1 MAIEDGAPDG
11 VEESQDLV
19 ECAEIEFD
27 IAFFECHGGDAKVGV
42 SLDAARTV
50 DVAIHGNGAVDI
62 AEGDG
67 FDASEFE

>member
-1 MAIEDGAPDG
+1 M
-11 VEESQDLV
+11 
-19 ECAEIEFD
+19 IEFD